1 MHVVSKSSVSGYYYG
16 TQIDLRENGSTYI
29 VNLLKQWKENDI
41 AVNLLW
47 YKNELF
53 SLVFVLKEK

>member
-41 AVNLLW
+41 AVNLL
-47 YKNELF
+47 
-53 SLVFVLKEK
+53 